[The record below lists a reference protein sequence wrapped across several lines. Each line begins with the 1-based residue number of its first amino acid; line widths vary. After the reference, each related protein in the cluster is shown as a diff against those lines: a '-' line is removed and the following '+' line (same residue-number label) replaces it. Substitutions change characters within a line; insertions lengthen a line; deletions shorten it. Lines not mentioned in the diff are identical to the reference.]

1 MHPARGAS
9 GVARRSPRP
18 AHGTP
23 AYARWVHERG
33 TRRARAC
40 ILWTSLALCALSL
53 IPRRVYAP
61 MIDVFGDR
69 GTLSIGDRIERAIAA
84 REAAQARERAARE
97 AALEARG
104 RRRRG
109 WFGRREKGASAA
121 DAGGETTRD
130 ETGGDAAAEVGSVV
144 KKTLSEREI
153 SLLEALETRL
163 TKVKEERNSIIYLM
177 RKIRG
182 EDVDDSK
189 DTTALTD
196 EEIETLAN
204 RVKELDSQAGLSS
217 KFFGVG

>member
-1 MHPARGAS
+1 MVRAT
-9 GVARRSPRP
+9 
-18 AHGTP
+18 GT
-23 AYARWVHERG
+23 G
-33 TRRARAC
+33 ARA
-40 ILWTSLALCALSL
+40 A
-53 IPRRVYAP
+53 
-61 MIDVFGDR
+61 DV
-69 GTLSIGDRIERAIAA
+69 
-84 REAAQARERAARE
+84 
-97 AALEARG
+97 
-104 RRRRG
+104 
-109 WFGRREKGASAA
+109 
-121 DAGGETTRD
+121 GGETTRD
-130 ETGGDAAAEVGSVV
+130 ETGGDAAAEAGSVV

-217 KFFGVG
+217 KLFGVG

>member
-109 WFGRREKGASAA
+109 WFGRRETGASAA
-121 DAGGETTRD
+121 DAGGRRRAMRPGATPR
-130 ETGGDAAAEVGSVV
+130 
-144 KKTLSEREI
+144 LSEREI